1 MNRKTLTS
9 ILLASAVATATAQV
23 AVDAQPVQ
31 GPHSHALGPKLSWTD
46 FRSAPSLAF
55 TANDAA
61 LPTAQPSQT
70 QSAENAP
77 IGSIVKHVP
86 YKSAAVHYSY
96 AASGTEREN
105 QKKETWTMQAG
116 TLDDGQT
123 ALLDVIPDGFN
134 AGGFA
139 VPYSIAGSTLT
150 VQPTFLGSTSQY
162 NVFLFA
168 YDDSW
173 SNFDLRITLD
183 GKGAMEVDPNLNIV
197 YGAFT
202 TDYFDINAYQ
212 GYYESYSALSYRK
225 NVTLGDANEDSRV
238 DKADTQTLVGHLLG
252 RTQENADAD
261 AMDTNTDGSINVA
274 DIIGLSNIIKNQK

>member
-9 ILLASAVATATAQV
+9 ILFASTVATAAAQV

-31 GPHSHALGPKLSWTD
+31 GPHPLALGPKLSCTD
-46 FRSAPSLAF
+46 FRPAARTF

-61 LPTAQPSQT
+61 LTAAKPSQAQP
-70 QSAENAP
+70 AENAS
-77 IGSIVKHVP
+77 IGRIVKHVP

-96 AASGTEREN
+96 AASGTERES
-105 QKKETWTMQAG
+105 QKKESWTMQAG
-116 TLDDGQT
+116 TLNDGQT
-123 ALLDVIPDGFN
+123 ALLDVIPDGFD

-139 VPYSIAGSTLT
+139 VPYSIAGNTLT
-150 VQPTFLGSTSQY
+150 MQPTYLGSTSQY
-162 NVFLFA
+162 YVFLFA

-202 TDYFDINAYQ
+202 TDHFDINAYQ
-212 GYYESYSALSYRK
+212 GYYESYSAVSYRK
-225 NVTLGDANEDSRV
+225 NVVIGDANEDSVV
-238 DKADTQTLVGHLLG
+238 DKADTQTLVGHLLN
-252 RTQENADAD
+252 RSQENSDAD
-261 AMDTNTDGSINVA
+261 AMDTNADGSINVA
-274 DIIGLSNIIKNQK
+274 DVIGLSNIIKNKK